1 MIMYNWNI
9 DDKQKSIISADDS
22 PAPILTSLWKVCY
35 PPQNATKNIKSAPRH
50 TKKVEN

>member
-1 MIMYNWNI
+1 MYNWSI
-9 DDKQKSIISADDS
+9 DNEQKFIISADNS
-22 PAPILTSLWKVCY
+22 PAPILTSLCKVCY